1 MAFRLPPLSS
11 LRVFEAAARHNSF
24 RKAAEELN
32 LTASAVS
39 HGVQTLESW
48 LGVELFHR
56 ETRGLRL
63 TGAGEVYAPLVNQ
76 ALTVLTEA
84 TDRLPGRK
92 ATGTLSV
99 SAAPTFAHKIL
110 LPRLERFAMQFPD
123 IRVRIDTSQR
133 LVDLTLDD
141 FDIAPAVPGATC
153 RPARREP
160 AVAGAAHPRP
170 RHGGLGAL
178 VPHQRARGSAVDQ
191 RGAARRYHA
200 DGCRCRDPRLRRCAG
215 TEALDRRRSRG
226 RPSRPSVRRGFAER
240 QRLLARHRADRLSEA
255 RGQAVQALDIV
266 GVRPRA
272 RAQAGAVV
280 GSRCAKASAQRY
292 PKQAANPARM
302 ISKNSAAP

>member
-11 LRVFEAAARHNSF
+11 LRVFEAAARHASF

-76 ALTVLTEA
+76 ALTVLAKA
-84 TDRLPGRK
+84 TDQLPGRK

-99 SAAPTFAHKIL
+99 SVAPTFAHRIL
-110 LPRLERFAMQFPD
+110 LPRLEHFALQFPD

-141 FDIAPAVPGATC
+141 FDVAIRFAPMKK
-153 RPARREP
+153 PASNWTLLAKET
-160 AVAGAAHPRP
+160 
-170 RHGGLGAL
+170 L
-178 VPHQRARGSAVDQ
+178 VPVCSPRFKEQLAEPVD
-191 RGAARRYHA
+191 AESRRP
-200 DGCRCRDPRLRRCAG
+200 GCR
-215 TEALDRRRSRG
+215 
-226 RPSRPSVRRGFAER
+226 
-240 QRLLARHRADRLSEA
+240 
-255 RGQAVQALDIV
+255 
-266 GVRPRA
+266 
-272 RAQAGAVV
+272 
-280 GSRCAKASAQRY
+280 
-292 PKQAANPARM
+292 
-302 ISKNSAAP
+302 